1 MVVSLI
7 GGGWG
12 PRTFGSHLTVTG
24 PGSNPDIL
32 RPEENRKIQ
41 ISRTRYLFITGMMFV
56 MYVSGNSFPAMAYL
70 EIPNIGFIP

>member
-1 MVVSLI
+1 LNRILQYRV
-7 GGGWG
+7 
-12 PRTFGSHLTVTG
+12 

-41 ISRTRYLFITGMMFV
+41 ISRTRYLFLTGMMFV